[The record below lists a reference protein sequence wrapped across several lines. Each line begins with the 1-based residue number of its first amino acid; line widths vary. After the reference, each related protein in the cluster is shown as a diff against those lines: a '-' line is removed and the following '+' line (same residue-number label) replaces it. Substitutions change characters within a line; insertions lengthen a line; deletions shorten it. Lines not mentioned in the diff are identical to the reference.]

1 MPDDLPDERPD
12 ECAPKTDRD
21 ELIKHN
27 PAFAEAIGRLHQVN
41 VVSRWLT
48 LLVLWLTVGSWSVW
62 QLRKTWETLQEYFT
76 WSAIRVGLMFH
87 PIAAVGL
94 GLCVG
99 LTLSALI
106 GQSRNLIWGLP
117 DYERASLHD
126 RVLKIQQQGRSHP
139 LWKWVWKQ
147 D

>member
-1 MPDDLPDERPD
+1 MSDERPD
-12 ECAPKTDRD
+12 EYSSSNSNTDQGEPLQRD
-21 ELIKHN
+21 
-27 PAFAEAIGRLHQVN
+27 PAFIQAIDRLHRLN
-41 VVSRWLT
+41 VIGRWLT
-48 LLVLWLTVGSWSVW
+48 LLILWLTVGGWSLW
-62 QLRKTWETLQEYFT
+62 QLRKTWQILQDYFT

-94 GLCVG
+94 GLCIG
-99 LTLSALI
+99 LTLSTLI

-117 DYERASLHD
+117 DYEQAALRG

-139 LWKWVWKQ
+139 LWNRVWKQ

>member
-1 MPDDLPDERPD
+1 MSDERPD
-12 ECAPKTDRD
+12 EYSSSNSNTDQDETLQRD
-21 ELIKHN
+21 
-27 PAFAEAIGRLHQVN
+27 PAFTQAIDRLHRLN
-41 VVSRWLT
+41 VIGRWLT
-48 LLVLWLTVGSWSVW
+48 LLILWLTVGGWSLW
-62 QLRKTWETLQEYFT
+62 QLRKTWQILQDYFT

-94 GLCVG
+94 GLCIG
-99 LTLSALI
+99 LTLSTLI

-117 DYERASLHD
+117 DYEQAALRG

-139 LWKWVWKQ
+139 LWNRVWKQ

>member
-1 MPDDLPDERPD
+1 MSDERPD
-12 ECAPKTDRD
+12 EYSSSNSNTDQDEPLQRD
-21 ELIKHN
+21 
-27 PAFAEAIGRLHQVN
+27 PAFIQAIDRLHRLN
-41 VVSRWLT
+41 VIGRWLT

-94 GLCVG
+94 GLCIG
-99 LTLSALI
+99 LTLSTLI

-117 DYERASLHD
+117 DYEQAALRG

-139 LWKWVWKQ
+139 LWNRVWKQ

>member
-1 MPDDLPDERPD
+1 MSDERPD
-12 ECAPKTDRD
+12 EYSSSNSNTDQDEPLQRD
-21 ELIKHN
+21 
-27 PAFAEAIGRLHQVN
+27 PAFIQAIDRLHRLN
-41 VVSRWLT
+41 VVGRWLT
-48 LLVLWLTVGSWSVW
+48 LLMIWLTVGGWSLW
-62 QLRKTWETLQEYFT
+62 QLRKTWQILQDYFT

-94 GLCVG
+94 GLCIG
-99 LTLSALI
+99 LTLSTLI

-117 DYERASLHD
+117 DYEQVALRV

-139 LWKWVWKQ
+139 LWNRVWKQ

>member
-1 MPDDLPDERPD
+1 MSDERPD
-12 ECAPKTDRD
+12 EYSSSNSNTDQDGTLQRD
-21 ELIKHN
+21 R
-27 PAFAEAIGRLHQVN
+27 AFTQAIDRLHRLN
-41 VVSRWLT
+41 VIGRWLT
-48 LLVLWLTVGSWSVW
+48 LLILWLTVGGWSLW
-62 QLRKTWETLQEYFT
+62 QLRKTWQILQDYFT

-94 GLCVG
+94 GLCIG
-99 LTLSALI
+99 LTLSTLI

-117 DYERASLHD
+117 DYEQASLRG

-139 LWKWVWKQ
+139 LWNRVWKQ

>member
-1 MPDDLPDERPD
+1 MSDERPD
-12 ECAPKTDRD
+12 EYSSSNSNTDQDETLQRD
-21 ELIKHN
+21 R
-27 PAFAEAIGRLHQVN
+27 AFTQAIDRLHRLN
-41 VVSRWLT
+41 VIGRWLT
-48 LLVLWLTVGSWSVW
+48 LLILWLTVGGWSLW
-62 QLRKTWETLQEYFT
+62 QLRKTWQILQDYFT

-94 GLCVG
+94 GLCIG
-99 LTLSALI
+99 LTLSTLI

-117 DYERASLHD
+117 DYEQASLRG

-139 LWKWVWKQ
+139 LWNRVWKQ

>member
-1 MPDDLPDERPD
+1 MQ
-12 ECAPKTDRD
+12 
-21 ELIKHN
+21 
-27 PAFAEAIGRLHQVN
+27 AIDRLHRLN
-41 VVSRWLT
+41 VVGRWMT
-48 LLVLWLTVGSWSVW
+48 LLMIWLTVGGWSLW
-62 QLRKTWETLQEYFT
+62 QLRKTWQILQDYFT

-94 GLCVG
+94 GLCIG
-99 LTLSALI
+99 LTLSTLI

-117 DYERASLHD
+117 DYEQVALRV

-139 LWKWVWKQ
+139 LWNRVWKQ

>member
-1 MPDDLPDERPD
+1 MSDERPD
-12 ECAPKTDRD
+12 EYSSSNSNTDQDETLQRD
-21 ELIKHN
+21 R
-27 PAFAEAIGRLHQVN
+27 AFNQAIDRLHRLN
-41 VVSRWLT
+41 VIGRWLT
-48 LLVLWLTVGSWSVW
+48 LLILWLTVGGWSLW
-62 QLRKTWETLQEYFT
+62 QLRKTWQILQDYFT

-94 GLCVG
+94 GLCIG
-99 LTLSALI
+99 LTLSTLI

-117 DYERASLHD
+117 DYEQASLRG

-139 LWKWVWKQ
+139 LWNRVWKQ

>member
-12 ECAPKTDRD
+12 ECAPNTDRD
-21 ELIKHN
+21 KLIKHN
-27 PAFAEAIGRLHQVN
+27 PAFAEAIDRLHRLN
-41 VVSRWLT
+41 VIGRWLT
-48 LLVLWLTVGSWSVW
+48 LLILWLTVGGWSLW
-62 QLRKTWETLQEYFT
+62 QLRKTWQILQDYFT

-94 GLCVG
+94 GLCIG
-99 LTLSALI
+99 LTLSTLI

-117 DYERASLHD
+117 DYEQAALRG

-139 LWKWVWKQ
+139 LWNRVWKQ

>member
-1 MPDDLPDERPD
+1 MSDERPD
-12 ECAPKTDRD
+12 EYSSSNSNTDQDEPLQRD
-21 ELIKHN
+21 
-27 PAFAEAIGRLHQVN
+27 PAFIQAIDRLHRLN
-41 VVSRWLT
+41 VIGRWLT
-48 LLVLWLTVGSWSVW
+48 LLILWLTVGGWSLW
-62 QLRKTWETLQEYFT
+62 QLRKTWQILQDYFT

-94 GLCVG
+94 GLCIG
-99 LTLSALI
+99 LTLSTLI

-117 DYERASLHD
+117 DYEQASLRS

-139 LWKWVWKQ
+139 LWNRVWKQ

>member
-1 MPDDLPDERPD
+1 MSDERPD
-12 ECAPKTDRD
+12 EYSSSNSNTDQDETLQRD
-21 ELIKHN
+21 
-27 PAFAEAIGRLHQVN
+27 PAFTQAIDRLHRLN
-41 VVSRWLT
+41 VIGRWLT
-48 LLVLWLTVGSWSVW
+48 LLILWLTVGGWSLW
-62 QLRKTWETLQEYFT
+62 QLRKTWQILQDYFT

-94 GLCVG
+94 GLCIG
-99 LTLSALI
+99 LTLSTLI

-117 DYERASLHD
+117 DYEKASLRG

-139 LWKWVWKQ
+139 LWNRVWKQ

>member
-1 MPDDLPDERPD
+1 MSDKRLNEQSSDSTDTDPDDPLQ
-12 ECAPKTDRD
+12 RD
-21 ELIKHN
+21 
-27 PAFAEAIGRLHQVN
+27 PAFIQAIDRLHQLN
-41 VVSRWLT
+41 VIGRWLT
-48 LLVLWLTVGSWSVW
+48 LLVLWLTVGSWSLW
-62 QLRKTWETLQEYFT
+62 QLRKTWQTLQDYFT

-94 GLCVG
+94 GLCIG
-99 LTLSALI
+99 LTLSTLI

-117 DYERASLHD
+117 DYERTSLHD

-139 LWKWVWKQ
+139 LWNWVWKQ